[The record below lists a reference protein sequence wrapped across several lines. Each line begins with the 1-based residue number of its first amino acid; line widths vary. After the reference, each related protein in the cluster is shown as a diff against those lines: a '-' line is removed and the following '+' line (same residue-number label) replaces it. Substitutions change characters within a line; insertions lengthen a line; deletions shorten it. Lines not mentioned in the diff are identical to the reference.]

1 MQSLPEFVRNDCG
14 QEEPVRPTVTAS
26 LTGWETVIF
35 QLADP
40 EPEPEPDEPDSAS
53 ATAALAP

>member
-1 MQSLPEFVRNDCG
+1 MQSLPEFVRDECE
-14 QEEPVRPTVTAS
+14 EEPVRPAVTAS
-26 LTGWETVIF
+26 LPGWETVIF

-40 EPEPEPDEPDSAS
+40 VEPEPEEPDSAS

>member
-1 MQSLPEFVRNDCG
+1 MQSLPEFVRNDCE
-14 QEEPVRPTVTAS
+14 EEPVRPTVTAN

-40 EPEPEPDEPDSAS
+40 VEPEPEPDEPGSAS

>member
-1 MQSLPEFVRNDCG
+1 MQSLPEFVREDG
-14 QEEPVRPTVTAS
+14 EEEPVRPAVTAN

-40 EPEPEPDEPDSAS
+40 VEPGPEEPESAS